1 METLTLGGKQYVKA
15 TKAARDL
22 GYAADYVGQ
31 LCRTGKID
39 AHLVGRTWYVNVDML
54 GAHRVEKKRNARVKA
69 REYAKKSIEEAR
81 TLNIEESTKGYKN
94 IAIRYKSD
102 DSGPIPELKKV
113 HVASEK
119 FVAPHN
125 DVETNDD
132 ASYEILNKDKKIIM
146 SGAIP
151 VFDAEEETV
160 LTDTVILSP
169 RIQRKRSEAP
179 KPATQRQEKGVLRIN
194 VREDEDTDAESS
206 VSVHPGREDSP
217 VTTFEEKLIAQEG
230 LINQTTPEVAGAVP
244 VDAVDEQIVETHHYL
259 SRSILVVSIILA
271 LFSVGGLF
279 TDMRTMY
286 QQGGVEEEYVF
297 TTELVREFTLK
308 YIGISF

>member
-22 GYAADYVGQ
+22 GYATDYVGQ
-31 LCRTGKID
+31 LCRTGKVD

-81 TLNIEESTKGYKN
+81 TLTIEESTKGYKN

-102 DSGPIPELKKV
+102 NAGPIPELTKV

-119 FVAPHN
+119 FFAEKALPAEDAAP
-125 DVETNDD
+125 
-132 ASYEILNKDKKIIM
+132 YEILNKDKKIIM

-151 VFDAEEETV
+151 VFDAEEETA
-160 LTDTVILSP
+160 LTDTVVLSP

-179 KPATQRQEKGVLRIN
+179 KSVTQKHEKGALRIS
-194 VREDEDTDAESS
+194 VKEDTDTESTI
-206 VSVHPGREDSP
+206 SVHPGREDSP
-217 VTTFEEKLIAQEG
+217 VTTFEEKLIAQET
-230 LINQTTPEVAGAVP
+230 LTNQTTPEVAETVL
-244 VDAVDEQIVETHHYL
+244 VVTEDKQIVETHQYL
-259 SRSILVVSIILA
+259 SRSILAVLIILA
-271 LFSVGGLF
+271 LLSVGGLF
-279 TDMRTMY
+279 TDVKTTY
-286 QQGGVEEEYVF
+286 QEGVTEEEYAF
-297 TTELVREFTLK
+297 STEMIHEFVLK